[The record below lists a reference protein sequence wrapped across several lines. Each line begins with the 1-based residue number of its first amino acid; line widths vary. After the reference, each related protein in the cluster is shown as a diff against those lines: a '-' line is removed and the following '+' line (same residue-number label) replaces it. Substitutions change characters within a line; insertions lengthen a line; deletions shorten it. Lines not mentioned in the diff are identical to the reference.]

1 MTPDALGHKHP
12 PCGGTEQM
20 DILSLCQHLGQMSAV
35 KFCITT
41 FNQFPDLQLFLW
53 AGGGCQLPISSSRK
67 QTLTTGCMADSLS
80 DISYVCNSLV
90 YGASARGALDHHR
103 FAESKEQGS
112 RGELEAALA
121 ALKAIWAALF
131 KQPPPPPP
139 LHPASRQSVA
149 APLALAPRP
158 GQLGDRLAPVRGV
171 IALREGKAQTGTVG
185 GSMATEGNHR
195 RSGSRTRRV
204 CAVEWRSRARNRPN
218 VRFL

>member
-1 MTPDALGHKHP
+1 
-12 PCGGTEQM
+12 
-20 DILSLCQHLGQMSAV
+20 MSAV
-35 KFCITT
+35 KFCITA

-53 AGGGCQLPISSSRK
+53 ESGGCQLPISSSRK
-67 QTLTTGCMADSLS
+67 QTLTTGCVAHSLS
-80 DISYVCNSLV
+80 NISYICNRWSIEYLTIIASPKAKSKV
-90 YGASARGALDHHR
+90 PVGSWRPRWRRLRRYGPRCS
-103 FAESKEQGS
+103 SS
-112 RGELEAALA
+112 
-121 ALKAIWAALF
+121 
-131 KQPPPPPP
+131 PPPPP
-139 LHPASRQSVA
+139 LHPASRQSVG

-204 CAVEWRSRARNRPN
+204 CAVEWRSRARNHPN